1 MRIKSAFSVL
11 NRYCLFEFQSMK
23 VPKTPTKG
31 MSARIPCTTD
41 FVIFLDYDNIQ
52 DERLDEE
59 LLYLQE
65 LYSLGDFH
73 ILKTNEFGRHAVC
86 IDEMPVREALEVIYT
101 STCDYQFKRGIRI
114 NEYRTWILRGWEK
127 GERGRPQYLRTVE
140 SPYNGQRL
148 QSRAHATFLKSFYG
162 ANVRL
167 EKPDGNDE
175 IEIQGYNTS
184 SKVTV
189 KDLEA
194 EMRKHGRKM

>member
-31 MSARIPCTTD
+31 MSARVPYTTN

-59 LLYLQE
+59 LIYLQE

-86 IDEMPVREALEVIYT
+86 IDEMLVREALDVVYT

-114 NEYRTWILRGWEK
+114 NEGRTWILRGWEK
-127 GERGRPQYLRTVE
+127 GERERPKFLRTIE
-140 SPYNGQRL
+140 SPHNGGRL
-148 QSRAHATFLKSFYG
+148 QSQAHAMFLQAFDGVK
-162 ANVRL
+162 VRL
-167 EKPDGNDE
+167 VNPDGNDE
-175 IEIQGYNTS
+175 IEIQTYNTS
-184 SKVTV
+184 SKVTTTELL
-189 KDLEA
+189 KEI
-194 EMRKHGRKM
+194 RKH

>member
-23 VPKTPTKG
+23 APKTPTKG
-31 MSARIPCTTD
+31 MSARVPYTTN

-59 LLYLQE
+59 LIYLQE

-86 IDEMPVREALEVIYT
+86 IDEMLVREALDVVYT

-127 GERGRPQYLRTVE
+127 GERGRPEYLRTIE
-140 SPYNGQRL
+140 SPHNGRRL
-148 QSRAHATFLKSFYG
+148 QSQAHGKFLQAFFK

-167 EKPDGNDE
+167 VNPDGNDE
-175 IEIQGYNTS
+175 IEIQTYNTS
-184 SKVTV
+184 SKVTMGE
-189 KDLEA
+189 LRREL
-194 EMRKHGRKM
+194 RKHG